1 MREFSGFPAGS
12 LPSPRLL
19 PDGVLKT
26 MIACGFLARRG
37 APKNFYPEFSRAA
50 GNGEA
55 ALTLPASRPL
65 APPRPPGSASMAG
78 NSSGGHPRLGAVET
92 KTIPG
97 QPHDGNA
104 RDLRPPGSG
113 CGKMG
118 AQLLARTSA
127 GFASIRMKA
136 NTQGAGPL
144 LTQACIVPRWTT
156 TSPGFRC
163 ATSPLSSS
171 RSHSPDSSR
180 A

>member
-19 PDGVLKT
+19 PGGVLKT
-26 MIACGFLARRG
+26 MIACVFWRG
-37 APKNFYPEFSRAA
+37 GELRKIFTLSFPAA

-171 RSHSPDSSR
+171 RSHSPDNSR